1 MRRRLMRDERGA
13 AAVEFALVFPVFIA
27 MLIAIIE
34 LATFFWTRNTLQF
47 AAEEAARLAMVNTA
61 ATPAAV
67 QAAASAKLGTLT
79 LDPARL
85 TVTAVL
91 DPAGV
96 VTFMKV
102 TTRYAWPNGGITGIL
117 PVDLGEAVGEA
128 RMPMVQ

>member
-1 MRRRLMRDERGA
+1 MRLMRDERGA

-27 MLIAIIE
+27 VLIAIIE

-67 QAAASAKLGTLT
+67 RAAVSANLGTVAV
-79 LDPARL
+79 DPARL

-91 DPAGV
+91 DPAGGV
-96 VTFMKV
+96 AFMKV
-102 TTRYAWPNGGITGIL
+102 TARYAWPDGGITGIL
-117 PVDLGEAVGEA
+117 PVDLGDAVGEA
-128 RMPMVQ
+128 RVPMVQ